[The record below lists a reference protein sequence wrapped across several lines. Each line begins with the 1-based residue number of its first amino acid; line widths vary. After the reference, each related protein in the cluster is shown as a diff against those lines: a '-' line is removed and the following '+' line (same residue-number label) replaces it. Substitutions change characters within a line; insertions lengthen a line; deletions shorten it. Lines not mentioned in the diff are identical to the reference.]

1 MPQFFITFLVIVCSL
16 SLVIK
21 LIGEVVSKGKCVD
34 IDSQYLDEDGDHIYY
49 ERSLIEKK
57 TFRKLF
63 PDITDLR
70 SFKQLFRVLAI
81 KPHLH
86 REARE

>member
-1 MPQFFITFLVIVCSL
+1 MPHFFITFLVIVCLL

-21 LIGEVVSKGKCVD
+21 LIGEVVYKGKWVD

-57 TFRKLF
+57 IFRKMF
-63 PDITDLR
+63 PDVKDVR
-70 SFKQLFRVLAI
+70 SLGRLFGI
-81 KPHLH
+81 
-86 REARE
+86 